1 MPNWWNISNVVS
13 FIDVCYLRLD
23 FEIFTIEG
31 PTTTS
36 TEIGGGICTDSFSVS
51 VRY

>member
-1 MPNWWNISNVVS
+1 MKY
-13 FIDVCYLRLD
+13 FKFCDFLLDVCYLRLD

-51 VRY
+51 VRD